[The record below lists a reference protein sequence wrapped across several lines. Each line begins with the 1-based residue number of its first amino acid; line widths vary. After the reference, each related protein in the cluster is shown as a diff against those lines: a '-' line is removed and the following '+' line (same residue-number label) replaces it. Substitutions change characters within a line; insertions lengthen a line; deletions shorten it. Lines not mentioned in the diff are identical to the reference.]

1 MFAAHAAKFYH
12 FFMIKFKCFLYRF
25 IEKQFLQSVM
35 LVVVVWRRGVTTSS
49 SVKRLPTR
57 STVRAVVKMSEI
69 RVGSSDRV
77 N

>member
-1 MFAAHAAKFYH
+1 
-12 FFMIKFKCFLYRF
+12 
-25 IEKQFLQSVM
+25 M